1 MENYPQFM
9 PDVENVTILEREGN
23 RAVSKWI
30 TNVEGTPILWT
41 EEDLFN
47 DEKLEISYRL
57 IEGDLEKFEG
67 TWRFLPEGK
76 GTKVILGVDYDFG
89 MPTLTELI
97 GPTLELKIKEN
108 CDMMLQAMKIKIEE
122 KAKT

>member
-1 MENYPQFM
+1 MENFPQFM

-23 RAVSKWI
+23 RAISKWI

-41 EEDLFN
+41 EEDFFD
-47 DEKLEISYRL
+47 DENLVITYHL
-57 IEGDLEKFEG
+57 IDGDLEKFEG

-76 GTKVILGVDYDFG
+76 KTKIILGVDYDFG

-97 GPTLELKIKEN
+97 GPTLDLKIKEN
-108 CDMMLQAMKIKIEE
+108 CDMMLQAMKTRIEE
-122 KAKT
+122 KSKV